1 MVGSSRQIRDSSLS
15 SAAASQGLSAPW
27 YADLLMA
34 TLAEMHVLA
43 VDDEEVML
51 KMYRDYFAQKGVRLI
66 TAATTDAT
74 LALVA
79 QQSVDIVIMD
89 LKLGPDSGK
98 DLFHKIRASHPH
110 ARWIFVTA
118 YATDQLIDELHGQ
131 GVFEVI
137 RKPCTIRTIFETVEK
152 VAQASIQ
159 A

>member
-1 MVGSSRQIRDSSLS
+1 MN
-15 SAAASQGLSAPW
+15 
-27 YADLLMA
+27 
-34 TLAEMHVLA
+34 VLA

-51 KMYRDYFAQKGVRLI
+51 KMYREYFAQKGVKLR
-66 TAATTDAT
+66 TAPSAAAT

-79 QQSVDIVIMD
+79 EQPVDIIIMD
-89 LKLGPDSGK
+89 LKLGDSSGK
-98 DLFHKIRASHPH
+98 DLLVSVRAKCPL

-118 YATDQLIDELHGQ
+118 YATDQLVEELHGQ

-152 VAQASIQ
+152 VAQASSQ